1 VSSIRFD
8 SHVENSTKNV
18 KWIHEPHD
26 KFRPPNTPN
35 KTVVI
40 MTPSDH
46 DFEPIEPDSDAE
58 EVLGEPLPSNEA
70 DDILLMEEM
79 ELLDDAED
87 GDTDTS
93 AMGYTGD
100 NLSLNWE
107 LPVRNSALHVTFHS
121 HRFLG
126 YLPGHPFCGIP
137 SFTGSS
143 SHYWS
148 KICTPKVRV
157 QLVQ

>member
-1 VSSIRFD
+1 LASSIRFD
-8 SHVENSTKNV
+8 SHVENSKKNV
-18 KWIHEPHD
+18 KWIHEPHN

-35 KTVVI
+35 KMVVI

-87 GDTDTS
+87 GGGGLYPPPPIP
-93 AMGYTGD
+93 MG
-100 NLSLNWE
+100 
-107 LPVRNSALHVTFHS
+107 
-121 HRFLG
+121 
-126 YLPGHPFCGIP
+126 
-137 SFTGSS
+137 
-143 SHYWS
+143 
-148 KICTPKVRV
+148 V
-157 QLVQ
+157 Q